1 MWNAKN
7 YKLCL
12 FWNLIHITYI
22 WIAIHTSSSYTSSS
36 LVRRSGLLFAVGR
49 LQAEVQSKKVL
60 SCSRRVSHHQFPD
73 KGWDFFVCK
82 FWQNCLNID
91 EPVKWRDIGKTLFI
105 KRLTPLPELF
115 WSNFEPLMVNRLTPN
130 LSYSLGPNEK
140 SVSFGFNFKR
150 KNRVKMFGKKCHPL
164 CCYPN
169 VNGSVRNLSLNT
181 STGPIFL

>member
-1 MWNAKN
+1 MQKKVCFGMW
-7 YKLCL
+7 YI
-12 FWNLIHITYI
+12 IHI
-22 WIAIHTSSSYTSSS
+22 WIAIHTSSSSNISSS

-49 LQAEVQSKKVL
+49 LHAEVQSKKVI

-130 LSYSLGPNEK
+130 LSYWLGPNEK
-140 SVSFGFNFKR
+140 SVS
-150 KNRVKMFGKKCHPL
+150 KCHPL

>member
-1 MWNAKN
+1 MW
-7 YKLCL
+7 YILHI
-12 FWNLIHITYI
+12 WN
-22 WIAIHTSSSYTSSS
+22 AIHTSSSSNISSS

-49 LQAEVQSKKVL
+49 LHAEVQSKKVI

-73 KGWDFFVCK
+73 RGCAFFCGRIV
-82 FWQNCLNID
+82 WILMNPWNG
-91 EPVKWRDIGKTLFI
+91 GKTLFI

-150 KNRVKMFGKKCHPL
+150 KNRVKMSGKKCHPL